1 MIKIVTAPISAE
13 QVINEVKT
21 GSSGCVVSYVG
32 VIRDYSRNKP
42 VRSVEYE
49 DADGRAVDKL
59 REIAEAM
66 EQKWPLNGVAIY
78 HRIGLLN
85 VGEVNL
91 VVAIAAAHREEG
103 FAACQYAINQ
113 FKEKL
118 PTRKTETYQDGSVR
132 VDDKS

>member
-1 MIKIVTAPISAE
+1 MVKIVTAPISPE
-13 QVINEVKT
+13 QVIDEVRT

-49 DADGRAVDKL
+49 DANGRAVDKL

-66 EQKWPLNGVAIY
+66 ERKWLLNGVAIY
-78 HRIGLLN
+78 HRIGMLN
-85 VGEVNL
+85 VGEINL
-91 VVAIAAAHREEG
+91 VVAVAAAHREEG

-118 PTRKTETYQDGSVR
+118 PTRKTETYQDGSVWAGDER
-132 VDDKS
+132 